1 MARIIVHIDLNAF
14 FARCEE
20 IKDPS
25 LENKPLVVGG
35 SMRRGIIST
44 ANYAAR
50 KYGIH
55 SAMPTYM
62 AKKLCPKVIIKDCDF
77 KFYHQKSHEFLSF
90 VKEHSSILEVASI
103 DECYVDMTDTLKNCP
118 NVIQYFQDFQKEL
131 YNRTKLLCSI
141 GIAPTKFL
149 AKMGSDMKKPNGITI
164 IRRRDIPHKIY
175 PLPIE
180 DMYGI
185 GKKNAPR
192 LRSLGIRTIGDFVND
207 DSYEVKQTL
216 GKFYYVLKD
225 WAKGLGS
232 DYVDVE
238 PWDPKSIGH
247 SSTLMENTDNYEEI
261 KELFYELSSSVAQE
275 AQKKKKRG
283 TTVQIVIKYS
293 DFKINNRS
301 KSFSTP
307 FNDFE
312 TIYRTA
318 LNLFDQNYQ
327 GQMIRL
333 IGVTLQNLVNE
344 EDIVVQMTIF
354 DYQKHEEECATKLLI
369 QEMNRKAHKQLF
381 VRASDVKKTKSR

>member
-20 IKDPS
+20 IKDPT

-35 SMRRGIIST
+35 SMKRGIIST

-62 AKKLCPKVIIKDCDF
+62 AKRLCPKVIIQECDF

-90 VKEHSSILEVASI
+90 VKEHSSIIEIASI
-103 DECYVDMTDTLKNCP
+103 DECYVDMTDTLKNCHDI
-118 NVIQYFQDFQKEL
+118 VQYFKDFQKEL
-131 YNRTKLLCSI
+131 YDRTKLFCSI

-192 LRSLGIRTIGDFVND
+192 LRALGIQTIGDFAND

-225 WAKGLGS
+225 WAKGRGS

-261 KELFYELSSSVAQE
+261 KDLFYELSSSVAQE
-275 AQKKKKRG
+275 AQKKKKKG
-283 TTVQIVIKYS
+283 TTIQIVIKYS
-293 DFKINNRS
+293 DFRINNRS
-301 KSFSTP
+301 KSLSKP
-307 FNDFE
+307 INDLE

-333 IGVTLQNLVNE
+333 VGVTLQNLVNE

-381 VRASDVKKTKSR
+381 VRASDIKKDKK

>member
-103 DECYVDMTDTLKNCP
+103 DECYVDMTETLKNCP

-131 YNRTKLLCSI
+131 YNHTKLLCSI

-261 KELFYELSSSVAQE
+261 KDLFYELSSSVAQE
-275 AQKKKKRG
+275 AQKKKKKG